1 MGGTHA
7 DQLNFARRISI
18 KKGDIPVRVGVNLAY
33 EAIANQTHSI
43 LFQDSLLL
51 LQKNRAAFNSPRGT
65 SPNLCK
71 GSESKGTIVPL
82 KLIKPST
89 IS

>member
-7 DQLNFARRISI
+7 DQLDFARRVSV
-18 KKGDIPVRVGVNLAY
+18 KKGDVPVRVGVNFPY
-33 EAIANQTHSI
+33 EAIANQTYPI

-51 LQKNRAAFNSPRGT
+51 LQKDVAASNSPRRILL
-65 SPNLCK
+65 NLCE
-71 GSESKGTIVPL
+71 GSESTETIVPL
-82 KLIKPST
+82 QFIKVST